1 MGLSVTPGNENF
13 RHEALQ
19 SLDPIGFTF
28 KVLLDLPFL
37 SSKGPVQI
45 VWALEIG
52 CVQMRVVIL
61 HPGET
66 RSLVYEK
73 PPFQA
78 NTWRHRYDE
87 HCSKHCMG
95 DGGNMNTPEANTYP
109 KSNARNCDLY
119 VLALLIGDLG
129 VRKSSRP

>member
-1 MGLSVTPGNENF
+1 MGLSVTPGNEKF

-28 KVLLDLPFL
+28 KALLDLPFL

-61 HPGET
+61 HLGET
-66 RSLVYEK
+66 RSSYMRS
-73 PPFQA
+73 PPFKP
-78 NTWRHRYDE
+78 T
-87 HCSKHCMG
+87 
-95 DGGNMNTPEANTYP
+95 
-109 KSNARNCDLY
+109 
-119 VLALLIGDLG
+119 LG
-129 VRKSSRP
+129 VIAMTSTAANIAWATEGT

>member
-1 MGLSVTPGNENF
+1 MGLSVTPGNEKF

-19 SLDPIGFTF
+19 SLDPIGFTL

-61 HPGET
+61 HLGET

-78 NTWRHRYDE
+78 NAWRHRYDE
-87 HCSKHCMG
+87 HCSKHCMATEG
-95 DGGNMNTPEANTYP
+95 T
-109 KSNARNCDLY
+109 
-119 VLALLIGDLG
+119 
-129 VRKSSRP
+129 

>member
-1 MGLSVTPGNENF
+1 MGLSVTPENEKF

-28 KVLLDLPFL
+28 KILLDLPFL
-37 SSKGPVQI
+37 SSKVPVQI

-61 HPGET
+61 HLGET

-73 PPFQA
+73 PPL
-78 NTWRHRYDE
+78 
-87 HCSKHCMG
+87 SG
-95 DGGNMNTPEANTYP
+95 D
-109 KSNARNCDLY
+109 R
-119 VLALLIGDLG
+119 LA
-129 VRKSSRP
+129 SSL

>member
-1 MGLSVTPGNENF
+1 MRSFAT
-13 RHEALQ
+13 RRCRA
-19 SLDPIGFTF
+19 LDPIGFTF

-61 HPGET
+61 HLGET

-78 NTWRHRYDE
+78 DAWRHRYDE
-87 HCSKHCMG
+87 HCSNIAWATEG
-95 DGGNMNTPEANTYP
+95 T
-109 KSNARNCDLY
+109 
-119 VLALLIGDLG
+119 
-129 VRKSSRP
+129 

>member
-1 MGLSVTPGNENF
+1 MGLSGTPGNEKF

-61 HPGET
+61 HLGEP

-78 NTWRHRYDE
+78 NAWRHRYE
-87 HCSKHCMG
+87 YFLFPESEKPFLSLHWCYKP
-95 DGGNMNTPEANTYP
+95 DGSFYEIHRY
-109 KSNARNCDLY
+109 SFR
-119 VLALLIGDLG
+119 
-129 VRKSSRP
+129 